1 MAMQNESLPS
11 LLSVQ
16 SMLLKVSD
24 DPNMALNAHQRQ
36 SLRDSIDRI
45 CSYHAKV
52 GVLGK
57 TGAGKSALCNAL
69 FGKEVTPVSDVE
81 PGTHCPQQV
90 ALAVKEGKGITLI
103 DMPGVGE
110 SEAKDAE
117 YRALYQQWLPQ
128 LDLVLWVIKGDDRA
142 LGVDERFFQQVL
154 LPSMWASQLPLLV
167 VVNQC
172 DKVEPCR
179 EWDWKKNHPGPQ
191 QQRNIDSKLDWVCR
205 GFRLSRQQVCAV
217 SAEENYGLVVLLER
231 IVESLPTEKKWGL
244 AREAKQEYV
253 SEATWHDVIL
263 CAWETVRRE
272 AGLLLQDAWVL
283 IRLELDRM
291 LDRWIRR
298 R

>member
-1 MAMQNESLPS
+1 M
-11 LLSVQ
+11 
-16 SMLLKVSD
+16 
-24 DPNMALNAHQRQ
+24 
-36 SLRDSIDRI
+36 
-45 CSYHAKV
+45 
-52 GVLGK
+52 
-57 TGAGKSALCNAL
+57 T
-69 FGKEVTPVSDVE
+69 
-81 PGTHCPQQV
+81 
-90 ALAVKEGKGITLI
+90 LAVKEGKGITLI

-191 QQRNIDSKLDWVCR
+191 QERNIDSKLDWVCK

-231 IVESLPTEKKWGL
+231 IVESLPIEKKWGL

-253 SEATWHDVIL
+253 SEATWYDVIL
-263 CAWETVRRE
+263 SAWETARRE
-272 AGLLLQDAWVL
+272 AGLLLQDTWVL
-283 IRLELDRM
+283 IRLELGRM